1 MRGETDEPH
10 GLAARLRRYV
20 DGSLGRVFSE
30 RTTADLDRPFVVF
43 NVEGLEEELRSLAT
57 YVVADHVW
65 RAVRREPKPRV
76 LLIDEAWSLMRHAEG
91 ARFLAQMAR
100 RARKRW
106 LGLTTVTQEVEDF
119 LASPEGHTVLANS
132 SVQMLM
138 RQDSSAA
145 GLVAETF
152 GLSPGERE
160 FVTSSRRGQGLLLA
174 HGNRVALGIEASDLE
189 ASLAT
194 TAPAELAA
202 GGRGMEVA

>member
-1 MRGETDEPH
+1 M
-10 GLAARLRRYV
+10 
-20 DGSLGRVFSE
+20 SCGRSPP
-30 RTTADLDRPFVVF
+30 T
-43 NVEGLEEELRSLAT
+43 
-57 YVVADHVW
+57 
-65 RAVRREPKPRV
+65 
-76 LLIDEAWSLMRHAEG
+76 WSPITSG
-91 ARFLAQMAR
+91 ARFAAQMAR

-138 RQDSSAA
+138 RQESSAA
-145 GLVAETF
+145 GLVAE
-152 GLSPGERE
+152 LSSGERE

-174 HGNRVALGIEASDLE
+174 HGNRVALGIEASGLE

-194 TAPAELAA
+194 TDPAELAA